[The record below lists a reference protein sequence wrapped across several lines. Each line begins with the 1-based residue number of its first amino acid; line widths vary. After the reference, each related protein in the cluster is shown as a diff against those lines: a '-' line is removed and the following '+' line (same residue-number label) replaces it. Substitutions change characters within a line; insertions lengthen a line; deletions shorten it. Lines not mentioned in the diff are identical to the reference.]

1 MNLHEEIA
9 RVAYELCQSRGCIPT
24 RDLDDW
30 LEAER
35 IVLARHA
42 GQELEEPEEEE
53 APEETAE
60 VKKKKVTDE
69 SDVEEYQDVAVG

>member
-9 RVAYELCQSRGCIPT
+9 RVAYELCQSRGCVPR

-60 VKKKKVTDE
+60 VKKKVTDE